1 MIPAVT
7 GSGRCHPHCHSFPLG
22 PRLSATVR
30 SLLGTPESLHARH
43 SEGLRLDC
51 EPNLGTV
58 MGVSHTCR
66 CPGGHRAAEERVG
79 ILGQTPGRALG
90 AVQMSTW

>member
-51 EPNLGTV
+51 EHLLRAKSGH
-58 MGVSHTCR
+58 SY
-66 CPGGHRAAEERVG
+66 GG
-79 ILGQTPGRALG
+79 
-90 AVQMSTW
+90 